1 MIATLLTFL
10 SLVISAKI
18 WPPLASDGAVLKKYP
33 LSSKVVNPGDVADGD
48 DNMFN
53 DYGQSYDTRQG
64 FRKDFNPELT
74 YKRNPAKKRLEK
86 QRGIH

>member
-1 MIATLLTFL
+1 
-10 SLVISAKI
+10 
-18 WPPLASDGAVLKKYP
+18 
-33 LSSKVVNPGDVADGD
+33 
-48 DNMFN
+48 MFN

-74 YKRNPAKKRLEK
+74 YKRNPVKKRIEQ